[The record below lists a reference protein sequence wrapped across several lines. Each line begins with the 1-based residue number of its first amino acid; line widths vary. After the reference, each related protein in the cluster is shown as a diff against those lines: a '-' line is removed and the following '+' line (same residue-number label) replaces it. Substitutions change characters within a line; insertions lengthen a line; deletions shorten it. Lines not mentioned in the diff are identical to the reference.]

1 MCDIFI
7 TENFM
12 QNWILKFNFLWCLNY
27 LLSGSSPNIVITPGP
42 IWILLRVCLAAA
54 KAYGVFFYV
63 IPRICSLNLFCA
75 SLNSFPCTG
84 KQCKTF
90 LTTAVVFFGVVFPS
104 FWHSGVSSWLGPLGS
119 GVGQNGDVG
128 LNHRI
133 TEPFRLEKTPEIHK
147 LNPPQRAH
155 CPHPSV
161 PHPHS
166 SGAPPGTVTPSPP
179 LAGQPHPAAAKAP
192 SELRAMHMDGSL
204 LSDSVVFWADRI
216 SRTCLA
222 AVK

>member
-42 IWILLRVCLAAA
+42 IWILLRICLAAA

-75 SLNSFPCTG
+75 SLNSFPRAG

-90 LTTAVVFFGVVFPS
+90 LTAAVVWVFFVVPPRFGAVRFS
-104 FWHSGVSSWLGPLGS
+104 LCSAWKRGHGCMGWTRVSR
-119 GVGQNGDVG
+119 G
-128 LNHRI
+128 L
-133 TEPFRLEKTPEIHK
+133 
-147 LNPPQRAH
+147 Q
-155 CPHPSV
+155 HPR
-161 PHPHS
+161 
-166 SGAPPGTVTPSPP
+166 GWAAPVSP
-179 LAGQPHPAAAKAP
+179 
-192 SELRAMHMDGSL
+192 
-204 LSDSVVFWADRI
+204 WA
-216 SRTCLA
+216 
-222 AVK
+222 